1 MRLVICCNHSWP
13 HVGGTE
19 KIVRQVSTSMSEKY
33 GHDVFVISRS
43 LPKPIKDGK
52 VSMIPC
58 AKESSLFLKQLQAL
72 KPDHTFV
79 YSDCFSFWSTIVDNA
94 EKITGKKSIA
104 LVGMNY
110 MLSHRNVLNTFRSK
124 HEQFKIVTHSDNYQD
139 YKTCISFELPVIVIP
154 NGINLSEFSK
164 EVSNPL
170 PEKFRDKKIVL
181 CVSNFFPGKGQEQFV
196 EVANRLSK
204 RRDDFIV
211 VFISSTVNFFYAQVL
226 SSKVQ
231 GLLKKASF
239 PFLFLKDIPRDQVVR
254 YFLSSSVFAFPT
266 QKEVA
271 PVVVLEAMA
280 SKLPWVSMPVGN
292 TRSLKGG
299 LLVPYSTKDKDGY
312 ALYNEQSYDVFT
324 NHLYSILENDDLRN
338 SLREDGYQ
346 QIIEEYNWEKI
357 ERQYNDLFSIA

>member
-1 MRLVICCNHSWP
+1 MKIIICCNHSWP
-13 HVGGTE
+13 HIGGTE
-19 KIVRQVSTSMSEKY
+19 KVVKQISTSMSEKY

-43 LPKPIKDGK
+43 LLKPIKDGK
-52 VSMIPC
+52 ISMIPC
-58 AKESSLFLKQLQAL
+58 ARDPLSFLRQIQAL

-94 EKITGKKSIA
+94 EKIPGKKSIA

-110 MLSHRNVLNTFRSK
+110 MLSRRNIFNTFK
-124 HEQFKIVTHSDNYQD
+124 NKKDQFQIVTHSDNYQD
-139 YKTCISFELPVIVIP
+139 YKGCTDFGLQVTVIP
-154 NGINLSEFSK
+154 NGINLSEFDK

-170 PEKFRDKKIVL
+170 PEKFKDKKIIL
-181 CVSNFFPGKGQEQFV
+181 CVSNFFPGKGQEQLV
-196 EVANRLSK
+196 EVANRLSRK
-204 RRDDFIV
+204 RDDFVV

-239 PFLFLKDIPRDQVVR
+239 PFLFLKDISRDQVIG
-254 YFLSSSVFAFPT
+254 YFLSSNIFAFPT

-280 SKLPWVSMPVGN
+280 CKIPWVSMPVGN
-292 TRSLKGG
+292 TRLLKGG

-312 ALYNEQSYDVFT
+312 ALYDEQSYTVFAD
-324 NHLYSILENDDLRN
+324 HLFNILENRDLKT
-338 SLREDGYQ
+338 SLGESGYQ
-346 QIIEEYNWEKI
+346 QIIEDYNWEKI
-357 ERQYNDLFSIA
+357 ERQYNDLFSVT